1 MGKLDGKVA
10 IVTGGSGGIGLA
22 TAKLF
27 LQEGASVMIADV
39 DEAGLKAAKDAIDSS
54 RLEAKVVDVSVPAD
68 AKALVTAT
76 VERFGGV
83 DVYIANA
90 GIEGKVLPI
99 TAYPVEELDRV
110 LAVNVRGAF
119 LAIQTA
125 APLMAERG
133 GGSIVVTS
141 SVAGLIGAAGLAPY
155 CASKHAV
162 IGLVKSAAAELA
174 SAKIRVNTLNPGPI
188 DNRMMSSIEEQ
199 ASPEEPGAVHAMF
212 ESRVPLGRYGT
223 NEEMAKMALFL
234 ACDDSSYCTGAS
246 FVGDG
251 GYVAQ

>member
-1 MGKLDGKVA
+1 MGKLDDKVA

-39 DEAGLKAAKDAIDSS
+39 DEAGLKAAKEALDSS
-54 RLEAKVVDVSVPAD
+54 RLETRVVDVSAPDQA
-68 AKALVTAT
+68 AALVAAT
-76 VERFGGV
+76 VERFGGL

-90 GIEGKVLPI
+90 GVEGKVMPI
-99 TAYPVEELDRV
+99 TDYPVEELDRV

-119 LAIQTA
+119 VAIQTG
-125 APLMAERG
+125 APAIAERG

-141 SVAGLIGAAGLAPY
+141 SVAGLVGAAGLAPY

-174 SAKIRVNTLNPGPI
+174 PLKIRVNTLNPGPI
-188 DNRMMSSIEEQ
+188 ANRMMTSIESQ
-199 ASPEEPGAVHAMF
+199 ANPEDAAAVHAQF
-212 ESRVPLGRYGT
+212 EARVPMGRYGT

-234 ACDDSSYCTGAS
+234 ASDDSSYCTGAS

-251 GYVAQ
+251 GMVAQ

>member
-22 TAKLF
+22 TARLF
-27 LQEGASVMIADV
+27 LEEGASVMIADV
-39 DEAGLKAAKDAIDSS
+39 DESGLAEARRSIDSS
-54 RLEAKVVDVSVPAD
+54 RLETRVADVSVPAD
-68 AKALVTAT
+68 AKALVAAT

-90 GIEGKVLPI
+90 GIEGKVMPV
-99 TAYPVEELDRV
+99 TGYPVEDFDRV

-125 APLMAERG
+125 APVMAQGG

-141 SVAGLIGAAGLAPY
+141 SIAGLVGAAGLAPY

-174 SAKIRVNTLNPGPI
+174 PAKIRVNTLNPGPI

-199 ASPEEPGAVHAMF
+199 ASPEQPSAVHAQF

-223 NEEMAKMALFL
+223 NEEMAKIALFL
-234 ACDDSSYCTGAS
+234 ASDDSSYCTGAS

-251 GYVAQ
+251 GYLTQ